1 MAQKP
6 RFYVVWKGRKPGIY
20 TTWPEAEAQ
29 VKGFA
34 GAKFKAFDSLKA
46 AQAARE
52 AESREGSYREFVKPK
67 VERRTLWQNLPPE
80 ERPIVH
86 SFSVDAACSGNP
98 GRLEY
103 RCIDNR
109 TGQVV
114 FEEGPF
120 QDGTNNVGEF
130 LAIVQALAWCRK
142 RGLNLPIYSDSRV
155 AISWVRQKK
164 CKTNLKPTER
174 NQKLFDLIRRAE
186 RWLAENPYENPVLEW
201 NSKRW
206 GQISADYGRK

>member
-1 MAQKP
+1 VSAKP
-6 RFYVVWKGRKPGIY
+6 KFYVVWKGRKPGIY
-20 TTWPEAEAQ
+20 TSWAEAEAQ

-34 GAKFKAFDSLKA
+34 GAEFKSFDSLGA
-46 AQAARE
+46 AQAAF
-52 AESREGSYREFVKPK
+52 EGSYRQFLRPK
-67 VERRTLWQNLPPE
+67 AEQGVLWQNLPPHQ
-80 ERPIVH
+80 RPLLE
-86 SFSVDAACSGNP
+86 SLSVDAACSGNP
-98 GRLEY
+98 GQLEY
-103 RCIDNR
+103 RCLDNR

-130 LAIVQALAWCRK
+130 LAIVHALAWCK
-142 RGLNLPIYSDSRV
+142 KKGLKLPIYSDSRI
-155 AISWVRQKK
+155 ALSWVRQKK

-186 RWLAENPYENPVLEW
+186 RWLAENPYENPLLEW
-201 NSKRW
+201 KSNLW

>member
-1 MAQKP
+1 MSAKP
-6 RFYVVWKGRKPGIY
+6 KFYVVWKGRKPGVY
-20 TTWPEAEAQ
+20 PTWAEAEAQ
-29 VKGFA
+29 VKGFP
-34 GAKFKAFDSLKA
+34 GAEFKSFESLG
-46 AQAARE
+46 AAR
-52 AESREGSYREFVKPK
+52 AAFEGSYRGFLSPK
-67 VERRTLWQNLPPE
+67 TAQGALWQNLPPDQ
-80 ERPIVH
+80 RPNLE
-86 SFSVDAACSGNP
+86 SLSVDAACSGNP

-130 LAIVQALAWCRK
+130 LAIVHALAWCK
-142 RGLNLPIYSDSRV
+142 QKGLSLPIYSDSRI
-155 AISWVRQKK
+155 ALSWVRQKK

-174 NQKLFDLIRRAE
+174 NQKLFELVHRAE
-186 RWLAENPYENPVLEW
+186 RWLAENQYENPVLEW
-201 NSKRW
+201 KSNLW